1 MLPHLILMATHKT
14 RCNYSQFTDEQWGSM
29 DLNSPPQITQSPSE
43 RANGQPE
50 ESIRCAT
57 L

>member
-14 RCNYSQFTDEQWGSM
+14 RCNFQFTDEQWGSM
-29 DLNSPPQITQSPSE
+29 DLNSLPQITQSPSE
-43 RANGQPE
+43 RANSQPK
-50 ESIRCAT
+50 ESVHCAT